1 MMYNVRKWKES
12 GNLLFFFTDN
22 IKIYRF
28 IDWKQK
34 LDLNSS
40 QNKNQNYLTVLVISL
55 YVLILFQ
62 IVIIPSC

>member
-1 MMYNVRKWKES
+1 MCANEKKVVF
-12 GNLLFFFTDN
+12 LADN
-22 IKIYRF
+22 IKIYWL

-40 QNKNQNYLTVLVISL
+40 QNKNENYLTVLVISL